1 MYLRSDSGGIQQ
13 ILSSRMARQGSAM
26 ITLSPSLQAP
36 RWLQRSVG
44 ECTIFS
50 FRCPTEPMRHNTF
63 ISSRPM
69 LLSQPVHVCKV
80 QSKFDG
86 GSRIRPQDIPS
97 LRSGNDNTIN
107 AQVGDS
113 YLSPSERRKM
123 DEHDD
128 SRFYER
134 PRFVEHSDDDFLYR
148 LRSLYTSPQEM
159 FEVSGP
165 FEL

>member
-1 MYLRSDSGGIQQ
+1 
-13 ILSSRMARQGSAM
+13 M

-44 ECTIFS
+44 ECTIIS
-50 FRCPTEPMRHNTF
+50 FRGPTKPRNHNTLMPVM
-63 ISSRPM
+63 PM
-69 LLSQPVHVCKV
+69 LLSQPVHVRRV
-80 QSKFDG
+80 QFKFDG
-86 GSRIRPQDIPS
+86 GSRIRPQDISS
-97 LRSGNDNTIN
+97 LRSGNNDNIDV
-107 AQVGDS
+107 QVGDS

-134 PRFVEHSDDDFLYR
+134 PRFVEHSDDDFLGR

-165 FEL
+165 FVL